1 MAIKKSWLILFW
13 KSNTVLN
20 VYARVKT
27 RVKLNPN
34 RPPFVSTQLFCNI
47 IVCHCCNTILIELD
61 LVMIMNAQVH
71 CTQLTLSVQCT
82 NAQPTVNRI
91 ELCSFHQ
98 SVTNNAVVSLG

>member
-1 MAIKKSWLILFW
+1 MPLLQHETS
-13 KSNTVLN
+13 
-20 VYARVKT
+20 
-27 RVKLNPN
+27 
-34 RPPFVSTQLFCNI
+34 
-47 IVCHCCNTILIELD
+47 LIELD

-98 SVTNNAVVSLG
+98 SVTNIAAVSLGLFLPTSTNIAVVSLG